1 MKTFQHTQQVFT
13 RHLRSPA
20 QHPAPPGIEDRRM
33 GIYRDLVYNNIA
45 AFIAG
50 AFPIIKEILDE
61 TYWHTLVRD
70 FVTNH
75 TSQTP
80 YFLEI
85 SQEFLAYLAEERAQ
99 RAQDPPFL
107 LELAHYEWVELALD
121 VAEEDLPTLTGANL
135 SLLDNCPQVSPL
147 AWCLAYQFPV
157 HKIGAGYQPQEPES
171 NPVFLIAY
179 RDRKDMV
186 KFMEVNA
193 LSYGLLQL
201 LQDNPESTGRAA
213 LEAIAAQ
220 MQHPN
225 PAHLLGEGGQLLQ
238 QLLDAEIIV
247 GIKAFPGA
255 QPVR

>member
-1 MKTFQHTQQVFT
+1 MFTQ
-13 RHLRSPA
+13 HLRSPA
-20 QHPAPPGIEDRRM
+20 QHPAPSGIEDRRM

-45 AFIAG
+45 GFIAG
-50 AFPIIKEILDE
+50 AFPILKEILDE
-61 TYWHTLVRD
+61 TYWQTLVRD
-70 FVTNH
+70 FVSHH

-85 SQEFLAYLAEERAQ
+85 SQEFLAYLAHERSQ
-99 RAQDPPFL
+99 RAEDPPFL

-121 VAEEDLPTLTGANL
+121 VADQHLPPLTGATL
-135 SLLDNCPQVSPL
+135 SLLDNSPQVSPL

-157 HKIGAGYQPQEPES
+157 HRIGASYQPREPEPT
-171 NPVFLIAY
+171 PVFLIAY

-193 LSYGLLQL
+193 LTYGLLQF
-201 LQDNPESTGRAA
+201 LQENPASTGRVAV
-213 LEAIAAQ
+213 EVIAAQ

-225 PAHLLGEGGQLLQ
+225 PAHLLGEGEQLLQ

-247 GIKAFPGA
+247 GIEMSRA